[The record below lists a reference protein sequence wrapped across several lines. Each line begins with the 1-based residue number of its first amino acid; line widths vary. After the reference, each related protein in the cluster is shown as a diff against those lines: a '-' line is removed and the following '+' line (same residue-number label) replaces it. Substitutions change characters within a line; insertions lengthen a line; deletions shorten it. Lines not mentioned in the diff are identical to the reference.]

1 MITLDLDL
9 KIILVTAALIIGA
22 VIIVPLIFQLKTKIG
37 ASNVRAAAALVGI
50 SDDSIR
56 ALVTKVIDSVDVS
69 KIKDDVYIV
78 SLVMN
83 QIYVILNK
91 LNGDTMISVDHYNLE
106 VEKLLQDLSELPR
119 DTTDE
124 AYKQR
129 LINLITT
136 HICTIVF

>member
-9 KIILVTAALIIGA
+9 KTILLTAALIIGV
-22 VIIVPLIFQLKTKIG
+22 VIIVPLIFQIKTKIG